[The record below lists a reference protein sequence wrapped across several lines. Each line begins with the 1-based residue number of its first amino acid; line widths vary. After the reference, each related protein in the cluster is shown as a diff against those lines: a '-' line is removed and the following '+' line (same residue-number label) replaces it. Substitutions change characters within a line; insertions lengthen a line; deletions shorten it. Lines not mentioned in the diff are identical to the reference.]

1 MPVGFRGNVATGSVY
16 LAKSFPHNLH
26 PFGSYCTEKILP
38 VSPVAFV
45 RPEADRSLSQ
55 SSGRKIVQPKTFTTM
70 RTRKFEIAVAG
81 YSDYRFKTLAR
92 DEVEAVVKIKCFLR
106 KPNAECT
113 ILHPSSNDHLR
124 ENESCRRQ
132 VPAQ

>member
-1 MPVGFRGNVATGSVY
+1 
-16 LAKSFPHNLH
+16 
-26 PFGSYCTEKILP
+26 
-38 VSPVAFV
+38 
-45 RPEADRSLSQ
+45 
-55 SSGRKIVQPKTFTTM
+55 M

-113 ILHPSSNDHLR
+113 ILHPRSDVQPR

-132 VPAQ
+132 VAAQ

>member
-1 MPVGFRGNVATGSVY
+1 
-16 LAKSFPHNLH
+16 
-26 PFGSYCTEKILP
+26 
-38 VSPVAFV
+38 
-45 RPEADRSLSQ
+45 
-55 SSGRKIVQPKTFTTM
+55 M

-81 YSDYRFKTLAR
+81 YSGYRFKTLAR

-113 ILHPSSNDHLR
+113 ILHPSLNDYLR

-132 VPAQ
+132 VAAR